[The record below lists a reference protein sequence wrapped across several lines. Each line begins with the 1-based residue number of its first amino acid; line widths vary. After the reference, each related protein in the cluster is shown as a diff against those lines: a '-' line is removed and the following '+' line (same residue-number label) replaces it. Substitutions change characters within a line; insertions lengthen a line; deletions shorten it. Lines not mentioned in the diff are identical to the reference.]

1 MDIVLTSTLQET
13 RTMKRIL
20 FSRLPSTLLRILS
33 QQNIVSIVVLLWL
46 VALFTL
52 IVGSASAQERGSVS
66 GSLRLAST
74 TSTLTGMLG
83 GVQLRFVSTTDAS
96 VITTRTNFNGTFAL
110 ANVTVGTYILTPIQA
125 DAAFFP
131 NSTTITISTQEIAQ
145 VTFSF
150 VPPLPRITG
159 QIISAG
165 SALPF
170 PFAFVNINGG
180 GVQFSVPVD
189 ALGRINVPVSTIGT
203 YTVTPTTSSLR
214 SSFAISPRFASTQV
228 DTDGSVS
235 DLPTFQAFLPQ
246 YRIRGIVRTLP
257 GEMISGSA
265 AIRIEELSTTNTVN
279 NTLTTSAV
287 VSVDGGEYVVSVT
300 NGNYRVTVVYGSG
313 IPLVYTISPNPQFI
327 GVTDA
332 NVEAPI
338 VTITNRRYQIRGRLI
353 TTNGALVIPLSQVP
367 IRIEQIGTNQSIGN
381 TLTDANGNF
390 TLLVDAARFTGVQ
403 LRLFITLNG
412 FTFVNNGVAFD
423 NVLPIDG
430 LRDDVFL
437 DNIIAVRIP
446 DRQFPVI
453 GQVLYPNRQPVQ
465 APITAIVTNANSVV
479 PITREV
485 NVTLNADGRY
495 TIPGVTSGTF
505 KISLRA
511 PNLVFSP
518 SIIEIILP
526 RDAGTEFTFSATMTP
541 ITINGQIQTVLGE
554 PVQGVQIRTSAGS
567 NTVTSDIFGRY
578 TIQVSGQYPGSRW
591 VIFPTL
597 QGSTFFPPNRLVVSS
612 LSQLA
617 LGAMDF
623 RATSTTNT
631 LPLSTVSGK
640 ITIFGDDGRERGL
653 GGVLLSD
660 GTRTAVSDINGNY
673 ILRDVPNG
681 TYTITPTLDGYTF
694 TPTSLQASIIGGNT
708 TRNQNFVTRLR
719 ADATNRPPSVQTPI
733 NDIPVIAAATTPI
746 PLASVFADV
755 NGDSLSLTTIVEDPT
770 LLRTRIR
777 DNMLMIDAL
786 SEGNTMVSIIAN
798 DNRGGTTTASFRVFV
813 SRPFATP
820 RLFVRPK
827 GNLNTNINAAIVI
840 DQQAAIALAGLPP
853 AAEKGAAS
861 LTSLSGEL
869 GAFNRNCECVGS
881 IVWNGNNAVLPVWG
895 EDVENDVPGMKP
907 TDQIHIRFID
917 NIERRSRRT
926 RAMYLYNIPPGIW
939 PVDRAIATNIFPE
952 GEDPCQPVQ
961 NVIMSAQTERQ
972 LQGASI
978 IPNPVASNKALVS
991 YTLPS
996 AGMVNIELWNILGQR
1011 VTIIASTFQAS
1022 GEQQID
1028 FNVEDLP
1035 TGMYICRI
1043 HSRSEGSAIRSVA
1056 TIRLS
1061 IIR

>member
-1 MDIVLTSTLQET
+1 
-13 RTMKRIL
+13 MKRFFFFL
-20 FSRLPSTLLRILS
+20 LQSTPLRIPLRKT
-33 QQNIVSIVVLLWL
+33 IVGIATSICL
-46 VALFTL
+46 VALFTF
-52 IVGSASAQERGSVS
+52 GSASAQERGSVS
-66 GSLRLAST
+66 GSLRLVST
-74 TSTLTGMLG
+74 ASTLTGKLG

-96 VITTRTNFNGTFAL
+96 VISTITNFNGTFAL
-110 ANVTVGTYILTPIQA
+110 ASVTVGTYIVTPIQT

-131 NSTTITISTQEIAQ
+131 NSTTITVSTQDIAQ
-145 VTFSF
+145 ATFSY

-159 QIISAG
+159 QVIAAG

-170 PFAFVNINGG
+170 PFAAVNINGG
-180 GVQFSVPVD
+180 GVQFSAPVD
-189 ALGRINVPVSTIGT
+189 ALGRINIPVSTVGT

-214 SSFAISPRFASTQV
+214 AGFAITPRFASSQV
-228 DTDGSVS
+228 DANGSVS
-235 DLPTFQAFLPQ
+235 GLPTFQAFLPQ

-265 AIRIEELSTTNTVN
+265 AIRIEELSTIGTVTNT
-279 NTLTTSAV
+279 LATSAV
-287 VSVDGGEYVVSVT
+287 VSVDGGEFVMSVT
-300 NGNYRVTVVYGSG
+300 NGNYRVTVTYGSS
-313 IPLVYTISPNPQFI
+313 IPPIFTISPNPQLI

-332 NVEAPI
+332 NVNVPTI
-338 VTITNRRYQIRGRLI
+338 TITNRRYELRGRLI

-367 IRIEQIGTNQSIGN
+367 IRIEQVGTNQSIVS

-403 LRLFITLNG
+403 LRLFVTLNG
-412 FTFVNNGVAFD
+412 FTFVSNGVAFD
-423 NVLPIDG
+423 NVLPLDG
-430 LRDDVFL
+430 LRDDLFL

-446 DRQFPVI
+446 DRQFPVS

-465 APITAIVTNANSVV
+465 ASITAVVTNANSMT

-485 NVTLNADGRY
+485 NVVLNADGRY
-495 TIPGVTSGTF
+495 TIAGVTSGTF
-505 KISLRA
+505 RISLRA

-526 RDAGTEFTFSATMTP
+526 RDAGTEFTFSATMAP

-554 PVQGVQIRTSAGS
+554 PVQGVQIRTSAGT
-567 NTVTSDIFGRY
+567 NNAISDVFGRY
-578 TIQVSGQYPGSRW
+578 TIQVTDQYPGSRW
-591 VIFPTL
+591 VVFPTL
-597 QGSTFFPPNRLVVSS
+597 QGSTFFPPNRLIVSN
-612 LSQLA
+612 LNQRA

-631 LPLSTVSGK
+631 LPLSTINGK
-640 ITIFGDDGRERGL
+640 ITVFGDDGRERGL
-653 GGVLLSD
+653 GGVVLSD
-660 GTRTAVSDINGNY
+660 GTRTAISDVNGNY
-673 ILRDVPNG
+673 TLRDVPNG
-681 TYTITPTLDGYTF
+681 TYTITPTLDGYSF

-719 ADATNRPPSVQTPI
+719 TDATNRPPVVQTPI

-755 NGDSLSLTTIVEDPT
+755 NGDTLALTTIVEDPT

-813 SRPFATP
+813 SPPFATP

-840 DQQAAIALAGLPP
+840 DQQATMVLAGLPP
-853 AAEKGAAS
+853 SGEKGTAS

-926 RAMYLYNIPPGIW
+926 RAMYIYNVQPGLW
-939 PVDRAIATNIFPE
+939 PIDKAVATNIFPE
-952 GEDPCQPVQ
+952 GEDPCQPIQ
-961 NVIMSAQTERQ
+961 NAITSAHTEYQ
-972 LQGASI
+972 LQSASI
-978 IPNPVASNKALVS
+978 IPNPVASGKALIS

-996 AGMVNIELWNILGQR
+996 AGMVTVELWNMLGQR
-1011 VTIIASTFQAS
+1011 INTLVNGFQAS
-1022 GEQQID
+1022 GEQHVD
-1028 FNVEDLP
+1028 FSIEDLP
-1035 TGMYICRI
+1035 TGLYICRI
-1043 HSRSEGSAIRSVA
+1043 HSTNEGSMVRNLA

-1061 IIR
+1061 VIR